1 MQMDWTRFERVIAA
15 ETLEEVQSA
24 VSLFCSAAGFEHH
37 GLAMRQH
44 PLMLATDADGFLA
57 FNNYGNEWGAMYA
70 HLRSPRVA
78 AADARVG
85 HSRTSL
91 PALTWNV
98 HGNVAYNSS
107 RHRKLYGEGQRMMAH
122 SGEFGI
128 RGGITAPC
136 RGRGLAWGFLSA
148 TTDRTHDIREL
159 MQPLAELSYFVS
171 CMQVALEHALA
182 TPAKNFPVASLTPRE
197 REVLAWCAIGK
208 TSWEIGVIL
217 GISERT
223 VNFHVYQAADKLVT
237 RGRQS
242 TVARAVAL
250 GLVQP

>member
-1 MQMDWTRFERVIAA
+1 MDWTRFERVIAA
-15 ETLEEVQSA
+15 ETLAEVHEA
-24 VSLFCSAAGFEHH
+24 ASLFCTAAGFEHH
-37 GLAMRQH
+37 GLAMRRH
-44 PLMLATDADGFLA
+44 PAMFDADTDDFIS
-57 FNNYGNEWGAMYA
+57 FNNYGNEWGALYA
-70 HLRSPRVA
+70 HLRLPRVA

-91 PALTWNV
+91 PALTWNTL
-98 HGNVAYNSS
+98 GDVASNSS
-107 RHRKLYGEGQRMMAH
+107 RHRKLYGEGQRMMARA
-122 SGEFGI
+122 GDFGM
-128 RGGITAPC
+128 RGGITAPL
-136 RGRGLAWGFLSA
+136 RGAGVSWGFLSA
-148 TTDRTHDIREL
+148 TTDRTHGIREL

-223 VNFHVYQAADKLVT
+223 VNFHVYQAADKLGT